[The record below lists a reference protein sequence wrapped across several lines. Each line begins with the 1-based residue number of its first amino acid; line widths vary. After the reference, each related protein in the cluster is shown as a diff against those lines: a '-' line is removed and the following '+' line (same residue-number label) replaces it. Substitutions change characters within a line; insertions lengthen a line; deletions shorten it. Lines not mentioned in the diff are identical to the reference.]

1 MPKIGKRKK
10 LQIARQ
16 LPCIKED
23 AEDAEDVEN
32 EDDYLFDQI
41 EQTCPFENCIEEL
54 YEKYNDAENFPL
66 FCYLEKKHL
75 RDFLRFIL

>member
-16 LPCIKED
+16 LPRIK
-23 AEDAEDVEN
+23 EDAEDVEN
-32 EDDYLFDQI
+32 EGDYLFDQI
-41 EQTCPFENCIEEL
+41 EQCCPFENCIEEL